1 MISGR
6 SCESAR
12 MEMVGPIQSTSK
24 TARGRGPSPHATR
37 SWAVPGK
44 YVFKALGSSVGSRG
58 ALRDCVIMIYLNP
71 ILAAE
76 PADQPRVQVG
86 MGDDERITFGANV
99 KAARRALSLTQAEL
113 AEKVG
118 IKQGYLSRIEGGKAD
133 MTFEVMTRVAKALGS
148 DVHKML
154 SP

>member
-1 MISGR
+1 
-6 SCESAR
+6 
-12 MEMVGPIQSTSK
+12 
-24 TARGRGPSPHATR
+24 
-37 SWAVPGK
+37 
-44 YVFKALGSSVGSRG
+44 
-58 ALRDCVIMIYLNP
+58 MIYLDP

-148 DVHKML
+148 DVHNLL